1 MKIYIYEII
10 YKLSNLSIKLI
21 IKNKQIILCTSYS
34 GIKYRVTLWLQ
45 ITVFLDGMFMLFC
58 LQGVVTLMLASSE

>member
-1 MKIYIYEII
+1 MKISIYEII

-21 IKNKQIILCTSYS
+21 IKNKQILCTSYS

-45 ITVFLDGMFMLFC
+45 ITVFLDGIFMLFC